1 MKSCRLRSLQKSWK
15 AQSETINYEKA
26 GRETVS
32 LPAFAVR
39 WIQDGAW
46 EGEFIGD
53 RLDGGFVFCWVDIR
67 CSTSSGSMLF
77 AEKHRTT
84 FPYEGKAWRLP
95 DESASFAAGTL
106 GMGSAFPYEGKV
118 PSCARRMRWSFW
130 HKTSLPLCRGRL
142 GGYRMNPLRLQLHAA
157 VRLRCK
163 RRRRAI
169 LRRWCRYTAS
179 ADSRCS
185 AHLPP
190 IRARESRQRRR

>member
-1 MKSCRLRSLQKSWK
+1 MGGGNSLGIVWM
-15 AQSETINYEKA
+15 A
-26 GRETVS
+26 GS
-32 LPAFAVR
+32 SFAGWISAVR
-39 WIQDGAW
+39 PHPVLCFSLKSIEPPSPMQ
-46 EGEFIGD
+46 
-53 RLDGGFVFCWVDIR
+53 
-67 CSTSSGSMLF
+67 
-77 AEKHRTT
+77 
-84 FPYEGKAWRLP
+84 GKAWRLP
-95 DESASFAAGTL
+95 DEFASFAAGTL

-163 RRRRAI
+163 RRRHAI

-179 ADSRCS
+179 ADSHCS

>member
-84 FPYEGKAWRLP
+84 FPYEV
-95 DESASFAAGTL
+95 
-106 GMGSAFPYEGKV
+106 KV